1 MENISITYFAV
12 CSLITFLFAFLGGLF
27 LVTIPKRSPA
37 AFHMGMS
44 FIGTGSMALAY
55 LFTSAWYGDAGAYH
69 RWLTVIG
76 VYVGLAHIT
85 QFFLA
90 YPEYRF
96 PRTAR
101 IILIAQYLAGA
112 ALSVLFIVKT
122 GMSPKA
128 YRFEGHYYDF
138 FADEISTFIGLTI
151 QLFTLLFIIVGIWQI
166 IAKPGARGALAGIL
180 IGYVVVTVLPGITN
194 TLSRD
199 GGLDRG
205 VHQTT
210 WSVLV
215 VLGAFVVIV
224 VFINTTK
231 DRTTFM
237 AKIVGTSL
245 VTLLLVLQV
254 ASLFVF
260 NELEHRF
267 DDVHRMAAARVIRD
281 PGFQVPD
288 LRYVTSFDPV
298 KGTRQAARAPG
309 SDMDWTEAELDERNT
324 YLLEKVRHLSPAD
337 AVRGLDLVLKEAH
350 PGFEGHAA
358 YLRSRV
364 TSVSNE
370 SDPGAALVSEIESR
384 SRALIHRR
392 TKLARVS
399 EEKFRGELEKQ
410 TAKPA
415 PELFQYDQVLRE
427 MTANA
432 DLKPSDLKEN
442 SLRLLL
448 PPHTVGHRFFR
459 TDRTGRVHYVTYLEV
474 DGNTVYEVGFDYS
487 GYRKYVHRTGL
498 IFTALIGF
506 SVVIV
511 VFGFRLFFLGNLVN
525 PLEAL
530 LSGVRKV
537 NEGDLDVVLPVKVQ
551 DEIGFIS
558 RSFNRMVKSIKG
570 AKLRLQKYADGLEE
584 KVKERTRELSE
595 TLEEVQTLKSQ
606 QDGDYFLTSLL
617 LRPLGSVESGS
628 ETVTV
633 ETLVKQKKHFEFR
646 KWKEEIGGDLCI
658 ARRITLREREYT
670 VFLNADAMGKS
681 MQGAGGALVLGAV
694 FQTVIERTLGREE
707 AQNDYPERW
716 IKGAF
721 LELQKV
727 FESFDGSMLVS
738 LVIGVL
744 DEVTG
749 LLYYINAEHP
759 WMVLYRGKE
768 ASFVEKELLFR
779 KVGTQGLGGGIYV
792 QTFQMEP
799 GDIILAG
806 SDGRDDLML
815 GMTTGGDRIINEDET
830 LFLRVVERTGADLE
844 RITDELLREGEL
856 TDDLSLIRIG
866 YREEHPHHVEP
877 PISGRMAEL
886 LREAKAFRSA
896 GDIDSLIRVLEEA
909 YSLDN
914 ARPDVIREL
923 AKAYFKKGDF
933 ARAASFSED
942 YVFLRPGATDFLFA
956 ASLSHRRAGELKKA
970 LELGE
975 RVRLRD
981 PRMVRNLVSLAEIYI
996 AQGNF
1001 TRAAAML
1008 DHAAEIDPGDRHIAP
1023 LREKLE
1029 SERSV
1034 R

>member
-1 MENISITYFAV
+1 MESISITYFAV

-44 FIGTGSMALAY
+44 FLGTGSMGLAY
-55 LFTSAWYGDAGAYH
+55 LFTSTWYGEAGAYH
-69 RWLTVIG
+69 RWLTVVG

-90 YPEYRF
+90 YPEDRF
-96 PRTAR
+96 PRISR
-101 IILIAQYLAGA
+101 IILIAQYIAGI

-122 GMSPKA
+122 GLSPKG
-128 YRFEGHYYDF
+128 YRFEGHFYDF

-151 QLFTLLFIIVGIWQI
+151 QLFTLVFIVVGIWQI
-166 IAKPGARGALAGIL
+166 IAKPGSRAALAGIL
-180 IGYVVVTVLPGITN
+180 LGYIVVTVLPGITN

-205 VHQTT
+205 VHQTV
-210 WSVLV
+210 WCVLV

-224 VFINTTK
+224 VFVNTTK

-245 VTLLLVLQV
+245 VTILLVLQV

-267 DDVHRMAAARVIRD
+267 DDVHRMAAARVLRD
-281 PGFQVPD
+281 PAFQTDD
-288 LRYVTSFDPV
+288 LRYVTSFD
-298 KGTRQAARAPG
+298 AARGVRQFTRNPE
-309 SDMDWTEAELDERNT
+309 SDMDWAEAELDQRNT
-324 YLLEKVRHLSPAD
+324 VLLEKIR
-337 AVRGLDLVLKEAH
+337 RGSGEDGAKSLEALLAAAH
-350 PGFEGHAA
+350 PDFDGHAA
-358 YLRSRV
+358 YLRARSL
-364 TSVSNE
+364 S
-370 SDPGAALVSEIESR
+370 PGGLDSALLLADLDAR

-392 TKLARVS
+392 TKLGRVLP
-399 EEKFRGELEKQ
+399 EKFQAEIEKQ
-410 TAKPA
+410 TAKPG
-415 PELFQYDQVLRE
+415 PELLAYDQILR
-427 MTANA
+427 
-432 DLKPSDLKEN
+432 DLTTKGMDGSSLKEK
-442 SLRLLL
+442 SLRILT
-448 PPHTVGHRFFR
+448 PAHKVGHRFFR
-459 TDRTGRVHYVTYLEV
+459 TDRTGHTHYVAYLEV
-474 DGNTVYEVGFDYS
+474 DGNTVHEVGFDYR
-487 GYRKYVHRTGL
+487 GYRKYVHQTGL

-511 VFGFRLFFLGNLVN
+511 VFGFRFFFLGNLVN

-530 LSGVRKV
+530 LAGVRKV
-537 NEGDLDVVLPVKVQ
+537 NEGDLDVAVPVTVQ
-551 DEIGFIS
+551 DEIGYIS

-595 TLEEVQTLKSQ
+595 TLEEVQNLKSQ

-617 LRPLGSVESGS
+617 LRPLGSVETGS
-628 ETVTV
+628 ETVSV
-633 ETLVKQKKHFEFR
+633 ETLVKQKKRFEFR

-658 ARRITLREREYT
+658 ARRINLREREYT

-738 LVIGVL
+738 LVLGVL

-759 WMVLYRGKE
+759 WMVLYRAGE

-799 GDIILAG
+799 GDVILAG

-815 GMTTGGDRIINEDET
+815 GTTAGGDRIINEDET
-830 LFLRVVERTGADLE
+830 LFLRVVERTAAELN

-866 YREEHPHHVEP
+866 YREEHPHEVEAP
-877 PISGRMAEL
+877 VSGRMADL
-886 LREAKAFRSA
+886 LREAKGFRSQ
-896 GDIDSLIRVLEEA
+896 GDIEALIRVLEEA
-909 YSLDN
+909 YGLDN

-933 ARAASFSED
+933 VRAASFSED

-956 ASLSHRRAGELKKA
+956 ASLSNRRAGEWKKA

-981 PRMVRNLVSLAEIYI
+981 PRMVRNLLNLAEIYI
-996 AQGNF
+996 QQANF
-1001 TRAAAML
+1001 SRAGAML
-1008 DHAAEIDPGDRHIAP
+1008 DHAAEIEPGDRHVAS
-1023 LREKLE
+1023 LRQKLE
-1029 SERSV
+1029 TERSA